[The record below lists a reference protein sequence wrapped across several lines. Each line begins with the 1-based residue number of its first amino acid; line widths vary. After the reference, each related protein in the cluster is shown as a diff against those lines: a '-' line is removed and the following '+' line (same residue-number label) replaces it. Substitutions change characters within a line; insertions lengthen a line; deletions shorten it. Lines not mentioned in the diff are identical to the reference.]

1 MNIMLKKKSSGQV
14 ALIVLLIMVVIL
26 TIGLSLASRSITD
39 IRISQ
44 DEKEA
49 LRAFSA
55 AEAGIEEALRQ
66 DLSVW
71 SGGAVSVGSLKA
83 DVTVAETGERTTQT
97 IEEGG
102 TMSILLEGASSP
114 PTSLRINWIDTTKSN
129 ETSDYASIEV
139 IVYKQSGS
147 NYTFRRFAYNAQ
159 HRNNGFTDISTS
171 GEGNFYRQES
181 ISIEADD
188 RLVRIKPLYNKATI
202 MVTSDTGTLPVQQY
216 NITSQAIAE
225 GEKTSKIIVSRTIP
239 VLPPIFDYV
248 LFSGGDLSN

>member
-1 MNIMLKKKSSGQV
+1 MNIMLKKKNSGQV

-44 DEKEA
+44 NEREA

-55 AEAGIEEALRQ
+55 AEAGIEEALRDIPAYAGKTTPVSIG
-66 DLSVW
+66 DLT
-71 SGGAVSVGSLKA
+71 AN
-83 DVTVAETGERTTQT
+83 VTVEETGEETTRT
-97 IEEGG
+97 IEKGG

-114 PTSLRINWIDTTKSN
+114 PTLLRINWIDTTKSD
-129 ETSDYASIEV
+129 ETSDYASIEI
-139 IVYKQSGS
+139 IVYADDYSF
-147 NYTFRRFAYNAQ
+147 NRYAYSAQ
-159 HRNNGFTDISTS
+159 NRNDGFSIISDS
-171 GEGNFYRQES
+171 GEGDFYRQVT
-181 ISIEADD
+181 ISIAANDK
-188 RLVRIKPLYNKATI
+188 LVRIKPLYNKATI

-216 NITSQAIAE
+216 DITSQATAE